1 VCYRCRNTVCFSE
14 RWVLSIRVKTSS
26 TYEEVIRIFTRCSTV
41 LVTKVS
47 SDTHS
52 IEPVTLVHVI
62 GNAKLCNADR
72 STGTSVPLDCFVTKT
87 VICRQTIS
95 YSETKRFVRADGGTR
110 SLLILLLLLFPVL
123 YHSNLFQSAFGAS
136 KT

>member
-1 VCYRCRNTVCFSE
+1 VWYRCRIAVCFSE
-14 RWVLSIRVKTSS
+14 RWVLSRRVNTSS

-41 LVTKVS
+41 LLTKVS

-52 IEPVTLVHVI
+52 IEPVIVI
-62 GNAKLCNADR
+62 GKAKLCNADR
-72 STGTSVPLDCFVTKT
+72 STGTYVPLDCFVTKT

-95 YSETKRFVRADGGTR
+95 YSETKRFVRVDGGTR
-110 SLLILLLLLFPVL
+110 SLLPPLLILLLLLFPVL

-136 KT
+136 